1 MLDLNQAITE
11 WRKRMITTGIKTPVP
26 LEELESHLREEIE
39 SQIRAGADAEHAF
52 MAAKERMGEAGFLKQ
67 EFEKVEGSEEQRWRN
82 RKRITAT
89 FAGTGFAY
97 SVVFV
102 TWIFIR
108 RSTHAE
114 ITWGEF
120 LLVLGSMMA
129 TLLFGLVGR
138 YFARFLPIVFNE
150 WLQAAMIVTGIFF
163 GTVLLRLVWALL
175 PLNNLVQA
183 QVVLLWTMSPLL
195 GLANLAGAWC
205 ERCSKERKQLNA
217 VNA

>member
-1 MLDLNQAITE
+1 
-11 WRKRMITTGIKTPVP
+11 MINAGIKTPVP
-26 LEELESHLREEIE
+26 LEELENHLREDIE
-39 SQIRAGADAEHAF
+39 RQIRSGSDAEQAF
-52 MAAKERMGEAGFLKQ
+52 AAATKRMGEGDYLKP
-67 EFEKVEGSEEQRWRN
+67 EFEKIEGSDEQRRRN
-82 RKRITAT
+82 RKRIAAT

-108 RSTHAE
+108 RSTQAE
-114 ITWGEF
+114 ITWREF
-120 LLVLGSMMA
+120 LLVLGSMGA

-138 YFARFLPIVFNE
+138 YFARFLPIIFNE
-150 WLQAAMIVTGIFF
+150 WLQAAVIVLGIFI
-163 GTVLLRLVWALL
+163 GATLLRLVWAFV
-175 PLNNLVQA
+175 PLSNLIQA
-183 QVVLLWTMSPLL
+183 QVVLFWTMSPLL

>member
-1 MLDLNQAITE
+1 MFNLEQSIAQ
-11 WRKRMITTGIKTPVP
+11 WRKRMIATGIKSPVP
-26 LEELESHLREEIE
+26 LEELESHLREDIE
-39 SQIRAGADAEHAF
+39 RQIRAGAEAEHAF
-52 MAAKERMGEAGFLKQ
+52 VAAAKQMGEGDYLKP
-67 EFEKVEGSEEQRWRN
+67 EFEKVEGSEEQRRRN
-82 RKRITAT
+82 RKRIVAT

-97 SVVFV
+97 SVVFA

-114 ITWGEF
+114 ITWNEF
-120 LLVLGSMMA
+120 LLVLGSMVA

-150 WLQAAMIVTGIFF
+150 WLQAALIVTGIFF
-163 GTVLLRLVWALL
+163 GAVLLRLVWAIL
-175 PLNNLVQA
+175 PLSNLIQA

-205 ERCSKERKQLNA
+205 ERCFKERKQLNA
-217 VNA
+217 VNT